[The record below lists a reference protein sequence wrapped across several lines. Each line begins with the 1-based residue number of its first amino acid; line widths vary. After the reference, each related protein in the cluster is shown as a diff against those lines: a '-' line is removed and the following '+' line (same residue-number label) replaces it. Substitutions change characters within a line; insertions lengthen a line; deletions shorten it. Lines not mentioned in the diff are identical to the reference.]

1 MLCQWYMV
9 ASCREC
15 LEGSCSSLSKNFAY
29 PGTLYLEDLWNAQ
42 VSNQLQWVRL
52 IQRLQHPRN
61 LLLPMAR
68 LPAMDRLLMARM
80 VTLMA
85 MVTRSMAVKIAL
97 MVGQWVGMSLVNA
110 TTIGRWPGRL
120 YFIGVVGENGD
131 RGRLMK
137 ALFLKDWAFLFFGT
151 LLTAIHSGNLGR
163 RFPTCHCSSII
174 QHLILAYS
182 SSIFSPLAL
191 PPTSTFEGS
200 LEILTSL
207 PSSHFDSHLSNPFH
221 MTFCPKVSDRS
232 KTQWEH
238 PSETPAKPSKPA
250 RPAPSASAGSGGTK
264 TATTQ
269 SSLPPKG
276 WGYSWCSVTGEMK
289 YNAITFQDYV
299 CLVRFK
305 GHARTAVLWM

>member
-1 MLCQWYMV
+1 MISIRLCSRHFVNALSMVYGCQLLRVFRRLVFIAFKELCLPRYTLSGRPVKRTGFQSASVSSADSTAATSTKSATSNGKV
-9 ASCREC
+9 ASNGQVANGKDGNVDGNGNKVD
-15 LEGSCSSLSKNFAY
+15 GSQNCPDGWAMSWDESCQRY
-29 PGTLYLEDLWNAQ
+29 YYWQ
-42 VSNQLQWVRL
+42 VPWEIVF
-52 IQRLQHPRN
+52 HC
-61 LLLPMAR
+61 
-68 LPAMDRLLMARM
+68 
-80 VTLMA
+80 
-85 MVTRSMAVKIAL
+85 
-97 MVGQWVGMSLVNA
+97 
-110 TTIGRWPGRL
+110 
-120 YFIGVVGENGD
+120 VVGENGD

-264 TATTQ
+264 MATTQ

-276 WGYSWCSVTGEMK
+276 WGYS
-289 YNAITFQDYV
+289 
-299 CLVRFK
+299 
-305 GHARTAVLWM
+305 